1 MTNKRVN
8 IGYSQKTLRVIQ
20 STVVNLNILYSVISY
35 LSGEN
40 VTFLC
45 LFPRLFL
52 ILCVMFIL
60 TFLANIN
67 QTPMQIA
74 NNLSKDQNF
83 LRMFFFHLKYS
94 FFSSYLFI
102 TWFDISYMNDKT
114 VSYVSF
120 VLVFSLTHTTPTVCI
135 PTSYIKKHIHI
146 SLLSS
151 QINRTVRVDF
161 HFLSFQEDWM
171 FHQQK

>member
-120 VLVFSLTHTTPTVCI
+120 VLVFSLTHTLLLLYVSPR
-135 PTSYIKKHIHI
+135 HI
-146 SLLSS
+146 SRNTFTSLYY
-151 QINRTVRVDF
+151 RRR
-161 HFLSFQEDWM
+161 
-171 FHQQK
+171 